1 MSAITQVDTDV
12 TATSVGAAE
21 IRHDIAREERR
32 FLGLTIPAVAI
43 MSLLLALPMAWIV
56 GQSFIGREGEFTFSN
71 YARLFADGAYAQ
83 SFLLTLKIA
92 GIVTIVCAVLGYLLS
107 YAMTHM
113 PRWAAVLCL
122 VFVALPFWTSTL
134 VRTYAWLVLLQ
145 NRGVLNNFLVDI
157 GLITERLPLMHNE
170 FGTIVGMVHLMLPF
184 MVFPLYFG
192 LRRIDPD
199 HMKAAMGLGGSPV
212 YSFWKVYF
220 PQSIPGLTAGCV
232 LVFVVSLGFYI
243 TPAILGGGKTIVMA
257 LAIERDVNLNF
268 NWGPA
273 SAAAVVFVAGVLA
286 IFVILGR
293 FMAVERVFRR

>member
-1 MSAITQVDTDV
+1 MSAFAHSDST
-12 TATSVGAAE
+12 TSAGSVSADA
-21 IRHDIAREERR
+21 IRRDIAREGRR
-32 FLGLTIPAVAI
+32 FLGLASPAILV
-43 MSLLLALPMAWIV
+43 MTVLLVLPMIWIV
-56 GQSFIGREGEFTFSN
+56 GQSFIDSEGQFTFGN
-71 YARLFADGAYAQ
+71 YGRLFADGAYLQ

-92 GIVTIVCAVLGYLLS
+92 AIVTVTCAVLGYLLA

-113 PRWAAVLCL
+113 PGWAAALCL
-122 VFVALPFWTSTL
+122 LFVALPFWTSTL
-134 VRTYAWLVLLQ
+134 VRTYSWLVLLQ
-145 NRGVLNNFLVDI
+145 NRGVLNNFLIDI
-157 GLITERLPLMHNE
+157 GAITERLPLMHNE
-170 FGTIVGMVHLMLPF
+170 LGTIIGMVHLMLPF

-199 HMKAAMGLGGSPV
+199 HMKAAMGLGAPPI
-212 YSFWKVYF
+212 YAFWRVYF
-220 PQSIPGLTAGCV
+220 PQSISGLTAGGV

-273 SAAAVVFVAGVLA
+273 SAAAVVFVAAVLA

-293 FMAVERVFRR
+293 FMAIERVFRR